1 MANNDPDGSSR
12 RERMNNSNSNID
24 TSKPTGQAPFV
35 QKGESQ
41 NEAQPAKVEEP
52 KPGTD
57 TDRQVTGESKL
68 PASDDA
74 KGTSLR

>member
-1 MANNDPDGSSR
+1 
-12 RERMNNSNSNID
+12 MNNSNSTD

-57 TDRQVTGESKL
+57 TDRQVTGEVKQ